1 MNENKYS
8 DYVYID
14 AFFYSFWMKKSEF
27 EKYKLQDLYE
37 FKKKN
42 FLSMHEYNKNISNI

>member
-8 DYVYID
+8 DYISMH
-14 AFFYSFWMKKSEF
+14 FSILWMKKVNL
-27 EKYKLQDLYE
+27 KIQLQIYTNL
-37 FKKKN
+37 KK